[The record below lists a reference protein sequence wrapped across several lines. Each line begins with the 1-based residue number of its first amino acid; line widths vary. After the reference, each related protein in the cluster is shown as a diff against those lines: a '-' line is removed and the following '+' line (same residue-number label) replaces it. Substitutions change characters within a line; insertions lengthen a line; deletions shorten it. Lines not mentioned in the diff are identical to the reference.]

1 MAAKTRIENAIHQ
14 SVLDAKEPVIA
25 GPDGKPRTVNVAIGD
40 AQAPLGTFL
49 GILELHGL
57 LGDDGRLK
65 PEVSLVSIGD
75 HFDYGPTA
83 WRRWATEEGMQLLAW
98 LSAHPSDQVTLIF
111 GNHDYARVGELA
123 SFDQGTYLR
132 AREDADRA
140 YNGGERNTAH
150 QQAFLARWPQFPDSE
165 MIARDFSSFHVR
177 QRGLVTT
184 LLRAKRFRLAHAKD
198 RLLFVH
204 AGVTRGDLE
213 AIGAPMT
220 GAAEI
225 AAALN
230 RFLDEAVAR
239 WSGGPLNLMPLH
251 RPGSGEHGE
260 PRGILAHR
268 PAHPDRGLPEQFEG
282 PPRRR
287 FDPRDVPPAVTQVI
301 GHIRDGKCRE
311 LLGAWAEAD
320 AAGDGPITQLHVTKD
335 GARYSKGCSS
345 DAAMLFIDG
354 GMNYAPI
361 DRYELLDLD
370 SVQPRVKLAIS
381 GT

>member
-25 GPDGKPRTVNVAIGD
+25 GPDGKPRSVNVAIGD

-49 GILELHGL
+49 AILELHGL

-83 WRRWATEEGMQLLAW
+83 WRRWATEEGLQLLAW
-98 LSAHPSDQVTLIF
+98 LAAHPSDQVTLIF

-123 SFDQGTYLR
+123 GFDEPSYRR

-140 YNGGERNTAH
+140 YHGGDRIAAH

-165 MIARDFSSFHVR
+165 MIARDYSSFTVR
-177 QRGLVTT
+177 QRGLVGE
-184 LLRAKRFRLAHAKD
+184 LLRQKRFRLAHGKG
-198 RLLFVH
+198 RLLFNH

-213 AIGAPMT
+213 AIGAPLT
-220 GAAEI
+220 GAPAIAE
-225 AAALN
+225 ALN
-230 RFLDEAVAR
+230 RFLDEAVSR
-239 WSGGPLNLMPLH
+239 WAGGPLNLMPLH
-251 RPGSGEHGE
+251 RVGNGEYGE

-268 PAHPDRGLPEQFEG
+268 PAHPDRGYPEQFHG

-287 FDPRDVPPAVTQVI
+287 FDPREVPTEVTQVI
-301 GHIRDGKCRE
+301 GHIRDRKCRE
-311 LLGAWAEAD
+311 LLGPWAVGEP
-320 AAGDGPITQLHVTKD
+320 AGDGPITQLHLEKD
-335 GARYSKGCSS
+335 GVRYTRGCSS
-345 DAAMLFIDG
+345 DAVMLFIDG
-354 GMNYAPI
+354 GMNYAPVEK
-361 DRYELLDLD
+361 YELLDTD
-370 SVQPRVKLAIS
+370 AVQPRVKLAIS